1 MDKLQRGTNLKS
13 RIGSLYTYMANRLK
27 IRQAPKL
34 TLTNDPTNANN
45 PYGFTGYYDHKNKSV
60 RVYMTDRHPSDIL
73 RSFAHEIIHHWQNE
87 RGQLGNETGEH
98 YTQKD
103 PHLRKKEMEA
113 YLLGNIIFRDWQDE
127 QRYGPPEKTP
137 FLVSLNENIAVTNPM
152 KLKDIIKWTID
163 HLIANNII
171 ATYNRD
177 LSSGQMKA
185 EDFAEDFATRISS
198 ELQSQIQR
206 INDKGN
212 WENQPGMVS

>member
-1 MDKLQRGTNLKS
+1 MDELHDELNLKS
-13 RIGSLYTYMANRLK
+13 RVAGLYAYIAQCLK
-27 IRQAPKL
+27 IKKTPKL
-34 TLTNDPTNANN
+34 TFTNNPTNAKN
-45 PYGFTGYYDHKNKSV
+45 PYGFTGYYNNKDNSI
-60 RVYMTDRHPSDIL
+60 RVFPTDIL
-73 RSFAHEIIHHWQNE
+73 RSFAHEVIHHWQNE
-87 RGQLGNETGEH
+87 RGQLGNDTGEH
-98 YTQKD
+98 YTQND

-113 YLLGNIIFRDWQDE
+113 YLLGNILFRDWQDE
-127 QRYGPPEKTP
+127 QRYGPPEENP
-137 FLVSLNENIAVTNPM
+137 FLMTINENVVVTDPM

-185 EDFAEDFATRISS
+185 EDFAEEFATRISS

-212 WENQPGMVS
+212 WENQPQMVK